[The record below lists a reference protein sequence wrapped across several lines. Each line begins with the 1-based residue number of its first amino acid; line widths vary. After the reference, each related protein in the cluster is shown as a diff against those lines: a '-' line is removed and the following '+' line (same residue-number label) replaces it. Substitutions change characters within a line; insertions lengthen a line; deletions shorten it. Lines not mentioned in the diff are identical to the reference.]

1 MNRWLFL
8 LVLSAALSAARA
20 EIPIDAPIVD
30 TPTNRLVP
38 GINVPAPLGTGDA
51 TNAVVVP
58 PPKPRSAPPAEEP
71 WRRIE
76 APEEGNDGFTFTDG
90 TRVPGAFL
98 DLENGVIR
106 WQMKAL
112 KEPVRIRTAG
122 LRQLTLRARP
132 RTAAPA
138 PAGWLVLLADGSL
151 LPARRVTFEDG
162 QVVADLPYAGLVRL
176 ERRQVAMLRRYDP
189 TGGGLVSLADA
200 PLYAPAKRPPAGYY
214 WPHMRYRDVKLPDPV
229 LVEFPWDGCAPQG
242 IELQLFTGKGED
254 LGRRSSGLQLR
265 LNTTG
270 AQVKWGAD
278 ALPMSGVLTNCAGRT
293 VWVGLAVNRKTGDMA
308 LYLDGQP
315 QRRSFG
321 SLGGL
326 AGLPDFGM
334 AVDDIAQRRLAMR
347 SVLVSSINDSLHLP
361 APSAGE
367 EAARLVNGDQIVG
380 RLESLGTNEVVFH
393 VAAGPMAG
401 RMALPLDRVAQV
413 AFPSVTNA
421 PMRAGEV
428 RVGLCDGSNVRGVWQ
443 RADARTATVHH
454 AILGPVTFPR
464 DALAEADGPA
474 EPDAAGDEPPLVLEE
489 LAAGKRLRWVEAT
502 LRNRSVGIG
511 SSHAGF
517 LYRPGL
523 MGFDSKVYWH
533 GDLVGITNGVF
544 RWQHPD
550 ALDPFA
556 APLAGV
562 WRMFPLVRPLPARP
576 AAELAT
582 VRLGNG
588 DVLSGVLGEA
598 GGETVNVTPWYAGP
612 LAIPRK
618 HAARIT
624 PHPAAADALEPRWE
638 AVAAGQPPPAL
649 ADGALWLTSA
659 RRHGPLPDR
668 VRLDFEA
675 VWPLAA
681 NPIRLHLFQRGD
693 LMDAASRPEYLMVGV
708 DYSGTTLGARV
719 ADTDDVTRIPSV
731 GALTNRVGGCAQI
744 TVLADRPN
752 RHLRLLVDGQAAGE
766 WRGTNAVA
774 PSGDA
779 LLLMA
784 SWHGGMALR
793 HIVLREWREDPPAE
807 PASRAAAPAQRSPVE
822 ARIVI
827 SQADAAQSSSGDVTI
842 IFHNGDSLTLS
853 DIVSDERTL
862 TGKHKLLGPV
872 SLNMAAVRALDWDRS
887 NPRSV
892 VMRW

>member
-1 MNRWLFL
+1 
-8 LVLSAALSAARA
+8 
-20 EIPIDAPIVD
+20 
-30 TPTNRLVP
+30 
-38 GINVPAPLGTGDA
+38 
-51 TNAVVVP
+51 
-58 PPKPRSAPPAEEP
+58 
-71 WRRIE
+71 
-76 APEEGNDGFTFTDG
+76 
-90 TRVPGAFL
+90 
-98 DLENGVIR
+98 
-106 WQMKAL
+106 
-112 KEPVRIRTAG
+112 
-122 LRQLTLRARP
+122 
-132 RTAAPA
+132 
-138 PAGWLVLLADGSL
+138 
-151 LPARRVTFEDG
+151 
-162 QVVADLPYAGLVRL
+162 
-176 ERRQVAMLRRYDP
+176 
-189 TGGGLVSLADA
+189 
-200 PLYAPAKRPPAGYY
+200 
-214 WPHMRYRDVKLPDPV
+214 MRYRDVKLPDPV
-229 LVEFPWDGCAPQG
+229 LVEFPWDGSWRQR
-242 IELQLFTGKGED
+242 IELRLFTGKGED
-254 LGRRSSGLQLR
+254 LGRRSSGLQLS
-265 LNTTG
+265 LDTTG
-270 AQVKWGAD
+270 AQAKWGAD
-278 ALPMSGVLTNCAGRT
+278 ALPMSGVLTNFVGRT

-347 SVLVSSINDSLHLP
+347 SVLVSSINDALDLP
-361 APSAGE
+361 EPSADK
-367 EAARLVNGDQIVG
+367 EAVRLVNGDQIVG

-401 RMALPLDRVAQV
+401 RMVLPLDRVAQV
-413 AFPSVTNA
+413 AFPGATNA

-443 RADARTATVHH
+443 RADARTATVQH

-464 DALAEADGPA
+464 DALAEADAQA
-474 EPDAAGDEPPLVLEE
+474 EPAAAAGDEPPLVLEE
-489 LAAGKRLRWVEAT
+489 LAAGKRQSWVEAT

-562 WRMFPLVRPLPARP
+562 WRMFPLARPLPARP

-598 GGETVNVTPWYAGP
+598 GGETVNVTPWYAGS
-612 LAIPRK
+612 LAIPRR
-618 HAARIT
+618 HVARIT
-624 PHPAAADALEPRWE
+624 PHPAAVDALESRWE
-638 AVAAGQPPPAL
+638 AVAAGQPPPAP

-659 RRHGPLPDR
+659 RRPGPLPDR

-675 VWPLAA
+675 VWPLVA

-708 DYSGTTLGARV
+708 GFQGTTLGARV
-719 ADTDDVTRIPSV
+719 ADTSDVTRIPSV

-752 RHLRLLVDGQAAGE
+752 RHLRLLVDGQTAGE

-779 LLLMA
+779 VVLMA
-784 SWHGGMALR
+784 SWVGGMAVR

-807 PASRAAAPAQRSPVE
+807 SASRPAVSAQRSPAEVQ
-822 ARIVI
+822 V
-827 SQADAAQSSSGDVTI
+827 
-842 IFHNGDSLTLS
+842 IFHNGDFLTLT
-853 DIVSDERTL
+853 DIAADAQTV
-862 TGKHKLLGPV
+862 TGKHKLLGRLA
-872 SLNMAAVRALDWDRS
+872 LNRAAVRALSWWDL
-887 NPRSV
+887 
-892 VMRW
+892 WTGI